1 MNLARIDPSLPRS
14 SAANSGLPAMAGG
27 ARLPTSPTPPTSP
40 TSPTS
45 ADSPAA
51 LITAALAYLAQH
63 MQTGCTRSGAQAAML
78 LERLASDTRADVHL
92 RQHARQ
98 LAEIL
103 DDDPQ
108 LAAAAE
114 ASALETAALEA
125 GEVAACRTAPP
136 APGRRGSAL
145 ETLP

>member
-1 MNLARIDPSLPRS
+1 MNLACIDPSLPRS

-27 ARLPTSPTPPTSP
+27 ARLPTSP

-63 MQTGCTRSGAQAAML
+63 MQTGCTRSGTLAAML

-136 APGRRGSAL
+136 AADCRGSTL